1 MAGSFVDA
9 RRVSNAA
16 DAVRGYSASLSE
28 LMSSIRVLFACQ
40 RVRSMKYVYHQ
51 RIYNPADSIQ
61 LQVVPVLCAVYM
73 LLNSDQGEPDSSSSR
88 E

>member
-1 MAGSFVDA
+1 MVGSFVDA

-16 DAVRGYSASLSE
+16 DAVGGYSASE
-28 LMSSIRVLFACQ
+28 LMSSFRDLFACQ

-73 LLNSDQGEPDSSSSR
+73 LLNSDR
-88 E
+88 